1 MSQKINTVK
10 KIGILVTLIFV
21 FSGVNAQ
28 NFAIK
33 WGLFERQ
40 NGSIINVY
48 PASATDFYT
57 LRYVGT
63 AGIGNYKLTANR
75 GLETILKTKIAMKV
89 ETGMASLEDVV
100 VVQGRIF
107 AFLSN
112 KREKIRHLFLQEYSR
127 NLEPV
132 GTSIELT
139 SYEYDRAF
147 NKGDFKVIVSKN
159 QSYFAVIY
167 DIPGKLQQED
177 RYGFRVYDLN
187 LTVMS
192 KGDFQLPFSPKL
204 SVVNEHHLTNTGEYF
219 VAVTEYSTYN
229 NLDFIKSFNSYKA
242 LHVYHVS
249 EDKLDDFIIEL
260 DGKRV
265 ESVKLNS
272 NDDRVFSATGL
283 YGDRLISGA
292 QGAFFMRIDYE
303 NKQIKDQGF
312 QPFGVDILVE
322 GESKMAS
329 KSTRFMANRM
339 NLSPAAVN
347 YMLRDI
353 TLLADGSIV
362 GSMEEYYTQV
372 SQTVDKYGNTTTTTT
387 YNYDDIILFKISA
400 LGTFDWLK
408 KVRKK
413 QSSINDFGK
422 YSSYAEFL
430 MGDKLY
436 LLFNDNKNNYDDS
449 KSFIKDRKYLS
460 NASFRGKR
468 NVLACAE
475 IDLSTGEITRKVYA
489 DYKQLKS
496 TLIPKMTQLNTLS
509 GDIILY
515 AVQKRKERFGKITLN
530 D

>member
-1 MSQKINTVK
+1 MK
-10 KIGILVTLIFV
+10 KILVSLFFLAFIFIAN
-21 FSGVNAQ
+21 SQ
-28 NFAIK
+28 DFAIK

-40 NGSIINVY
+40 NGSLINVY
-48 PASATDFYT
+48 PSNATDFYT

-75 GLETILKTKIAMKV
+75 GLETILKTKVTLKV
-89 ETGMASLEDVV
+89 ESGMASLEDVI

-112 KREKIRHLFLQEYSR
+112 KREKIRYLYLQEYSR
-127 NLEPV
+127 DLETV
-132 GTSIELT
+132 GTSVELT

-159 QSYFAVIY
+159 QNYFAVIY

-177 RYGFRVYDLN
+177 RYGFKVYDLN
-187 LTVMS
+187 LTVKS
-192 KGDFQLPFSPKL
+192 KGDFQLPFNPKL
-204 SVVNEHHLTNTGEYF
+204 SVVNEHHLTNTGDYF

-229 NLDFIKSFNSYKA
+229 NLDFIKSFNYYKS

-249 EDKLDDFIIEL
+249 EDKLDDFVVEL
-260 DGKRV
+260 EGKRV
-265 ESVKLNS
+265 ESLKLNS
-272 NDDRVFSATGL
+272 NDDRIFSVTGL
-283 YGDRLISGA
+283 YGERAVAGA
-292 QGAFFMRIDYE
+292 QGAFFMRIDYQ

-312 QPFGVDILVE
+312 QPFGIDILVE
-322 GESKMAS
+322 GESKISS
-329 KSTRFMANRM
+329 KSARFLANKT
-339 NLSPAAVN
+339 NIQPAAVN

-372 SQTVDKYGNTTTTTT
+372 SQTIDKYGNTTTTTT

-422 YSSYAEFL
+422 FSSYAEFIL
-430 MGDKLY
+430 DGKLY

-449 KSFIKDRKYLS
+449 KRYIQDRKYLA

-468 NVLACAE
+468 SVLACAT
-475 IDLSTGEITRKVYA
+475 IDLSTGEIDRKIYT
-489 DYKQLKS
+489 DYKQFKS
-496 TLIPKMTQLNTLS
+496 TLIPKLTHLNTLS
-509 GDIILY
+509 GDVILY
-515 AVQKRKERFGKITLN
+515 GIHKRKERFGKITLN